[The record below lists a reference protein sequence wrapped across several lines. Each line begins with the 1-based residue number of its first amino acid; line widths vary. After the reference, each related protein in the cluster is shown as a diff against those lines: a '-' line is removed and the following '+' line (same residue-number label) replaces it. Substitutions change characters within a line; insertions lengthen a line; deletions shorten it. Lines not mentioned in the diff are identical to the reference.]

1 MRFSKLS
8 LAIATTLVTA
18 NVLAQSTELDSINVI
33 ATRDPSR
40 FAYTPEKQSKDSLLS
55 KQATSVAAALEDIPN
70 VDVRG
75 GSRSIAQKPN
85 IRGLSDN
92 RVVQV
97 IDGVRQ
103 NFDLAHRGSY
113 FLPMSLIQ
121 EIEVIKGPSSSLWGS
136 GALGG
141 VVAMRTPNA
150 LDLLKNNDKFGVK
163 IRQGYQT
170 ANNLSERDVSVFSAN
185 DKFDVLISGFYNNAD
200 NLRTGKGNKLNNT
213 AYKQFG
219 GLAKFG
225 WQINDANRVEL
236 SHRETRFKQTAP
248 SNNEVENE
256 LTNEQITDQIN
267 KFHRPN
273 NAFPR
278 PKAKSPSEISEFYSG
293 VKTRL
298 GSVSYLSDQQIPD
311 QSTVFNYYLTPDN
324 PYLNT
329 HIALYNN
336 KTIEKEQRKVSGVK
350 DQTKLTTRGI
360 NLRNSSELSHI
371 SFVYG
376 VDYMRDK
383 IRTERGTNSSDAQF
397 RADPYNANSNTTG
410 VYLIAHI
417 PLFGEKLLVSPSVR
431 YDHYDTSSKTVKYKD
446 NHLSPATKLTWIVT
460 NWLDF
465 TAKYNEAFRA
475 PSMQERFVSGA
486 HFGADIA
493 GLKQVNRFVAN
504 PNLRPET
511 AKNKEITANLHFD
524 SLFKQ
529 GDKFK
534 IEATYFRNDVKD
546 FINLKIFN
554 DAKTNTNANASAS
567 AGAGAG
573 ANPNGALLPTKSQYQ
588 NITNARLSGIELQA
602 QYQTERLTLFTNYG
616 STKGKDKDSGEALSN
631 IAANKIGVGVNY
643 ALVKDKF
650 TVGATVTHYA
660 AQRRV
665 PKDHGVTYPSYIL
678 TDLRATYAPLK
689 GEWKNLRLDF
699 ALENLFDRKYQPA
712 FSLME
717 GTGRNA
723 KISAV
728 YSF

>member
-1 MRFSKLS
+1 M
-8 LAIATTLVTA
+8 TA
-18 NVLAQSTELDSINVI
+18 NALAQSVELDSINVI

-55 KQATSVAAALEDIPN
+55 KQATSVADALEDIPN

-150 LDLLKNNDKFGVK
+150 LDLLRNNDKFGVK

-170 ANNLSERDVSVFSAN
+170 ANNLSERDVSVFAAN

-256 LTNEQITDQIN
+256 LTNEKIIDQI
-267 KFHRPN
+267 KEFHGSNRG
-273 NAFPR
+273 FP
-278 PKAKSPSEISEFYSG
+278 PKPQPSESETSKFYSG
-293 VKTRL
+293 VKTRF
-298 GSVSYLSDQQIPD
+298 GSVSYLTDQQIPD

-383 IRTERGTNSSDAQF
+383 IRTERGTNNNDAKF
-397 RADPYNANSNTTG
+397 RAEPYNANSNTTG

-417 PLFGEKLLVSPSVR
+417 PLFREKLLLSPSVR

-475 PSMQERFVSGA
+475 PSMQERFASGA
-486 HFGADIA
+486 HFGADIL
-493 GLKQVNRFVAN
+493 GSDRINRFVAN

-554 DAKTNTNANASAS
+554 DANTNKNANASA
-567 AGAGAG
+567 G
-573 ANPNGALLPTKSQYQ
+573 ANGAFLPTKSQYQ

-631 IAANKIGVGVNY
+631 IAASKIGVGVNY

>member
-8 LAIATTLVTA
+8 LAITTTLVTA
-18 NVLAQSTELDSINVI
+18 NALAQSVELDSINVI

-70 VDVRG
+70 VDIRG

-200 NLRTGKGNKLNNT
+200 NLRTGRGNKLNNT

-256 LTNEQITDQIN
+256 LTNEQITDQIRE
-267 KFHRPN
+267 FHGPS
-273 NAFPR
+273 FPR
-278 PKAKSPSEISEFYSG
+278 ITRTDSETSAFYSK
-293 VKTRL
+293 VKTRF

-383 IRTERGTNSSDAQF
+383 ISTERGTNSSDAQF
-397 RADPYNANSNTTG
+397 RAEPYNANSNTTG

-417 PLFGEKLLVSPSVR
+417 PLFGEKLLLSPSVR

-446 NHLSPATKLTWIVT
+446 KHLSPATKLTWKVT

-465 TAKYNEAFRA
+465 SAKYNEAFRA
-475 PSMQERFVSGA
+475 PSMQERFVSGS
-486 HFGADIA
+486 HFGANILGKDEI
-493 GLKQVNRFVAN
+493 NRFVAN

-546 FINLKIFN
+546 LINLKIFN
-554 DAKTNTNANASAS
+554 NPNAPNA
-567 AGAGAG
+567 
-573 ANPNGALLPTKSQYQ
+573 NGALLPTNSQYQ
-588 NITNARLSGIELQA
+588 NIANARLSGIELQA

-616 STKGKDKDSGEALSN
+616 STKGRDKDSGEALSN
-631 IAANKIGVGVNY
+631 IAASKIGVGADY

-660 AQRRV
+660 AQHRV
-665 PKDHGVTYPSYIL
+665 PKDHAVTYPSYIL

>member
-8 LAIATTLVTA
+8 LAITTTLVTA
-18 NVLAQSTELDSINVI
+18 NALAQSVELDSINVI

-55 KQATSVAAALEDIPN
+55 KQATSVADALEDIPN
-70 VDVRG
+70 VDIRG

-170 ANNLSERDVSVFSAN
+170 ANNLSERDVSIFAAN
-185 DKFDVLISGFYNNAD
+185 DKFDVLLSGFYNNAD

-248 SNNEVENE
+248 GNNEVENE
-256 LTNEQITDQIN
+256 LTNEKIIDQIN
-267 KFHRPN
+267 EFHRSN
-273 NAFPR
+273 NGSS
-278 PKAKSPSEISEFYSG
+278 PKKPSTKEFYSG
-293 VKTRL
+293 VKTRF

-311 QSTVFNYYLTPDN
+311 QSMVFNYYLTPDN

-329 HIALYNN
+329 HIVLYNN

-383 IRTERGTNSSDAQF
+383 ISTERGTNDKDAKF
-397 RADPYNANSNTTG
+397 RAEPYNANSNTTG

-417 PLFGEKLLVSPSVR
+417 PLFGEKLLLSPSVR

-486 HFGADIA
+486 HFGADII
-493 GLKQVNRFVAN
+493 GRHEINKFVAN

-554 DAKTNTNANASAS
+554 DANTNTNTNTNASAS
-567 AGAGAG
+567 KN
-573 ANPNGALLPTKSQYQ
+573 ANTSRALLPTKSQYQ

-616 STKGKDKDSGEALSN
+616 STKGRDKDSGEALSN
-631 IAANKIGVGVNY
+631 IAASKIGVGADY

-650 TVGATVTHYA
+650 TVGATITHYA

-712 FSLME
+712 FSLIE

>member
-8 LAIATTLVTA
+8 LAITTTLVTA
-18 NVLAQSTELDSINVI
+18 NALAQSVELDSINVI

-70 VDVRG
+70 VDIRG

-170 ANNLSERDVSVFSAN
+170 ANNLSERDASVFAAN
-185 DKFDVLISGFYNNAD
+185 DKFDVLISAFYNNAD
-200 NLRTGKGNKLNNT
+200 NLRTGRGNKLNNT

-248 SNNEVENE
+248 GNNEAKNE
-256 LTNEQITDQIN
+256 LTNEQLTKQIEE
-267 KFHRPN
+267 FHGSN
-273 NAFPR
+273 NSFPPR
-278 PKAKSPSEISEFYSG
+278 KKPSTSETLKFYSG
-293 VKTRL
+293 VKTRF

-383 IRTERGTNSSDAQF
+383 ISTERGTNSSDAKF
-397 RADPYNANSNTTG
+397 RAEPYNANSNTTG
-410 VYLIAHI
+410 VYLIAHM

-446 NHLSPATKLTWIVT
+446 KHLSPATKLTWKVT

-465 TAKYNEAFRA
+465 SAKYNEAFRA

-486 HFGADIA
+486 HFGGSIR
-493 GLKQVNRFVAN
+493 GLDMIDKFVAN

-546 FINLKIFN
+546 LINLKRFN
-554 DAKTNTNANASAS
+554 
-567 AGAGAG
+567 
-573 ANPNGALLPTKSQYQ
+573 NPNGNRMSQSLPTNSLNQNITYSQYQ
-588 NITNARLSGIELQA
+588 NIANARLSGIELQA

-616 STKGKDKDSGEALSN
+616 STKGRDKDSGKALSN
-631 IAANKIGVGVNY
+631 IAASKIGVGADY

-650 TVGATVTHYA
+650 TVGATITHYA
-660 AQRRV
+660 AQHRV
-665 PKDHGVTYPSYIL
+665 PKDHDVTYPSYIL

>member
-8 LAIATTLVTA
+8 LAITTTLVTA
-18 NVLAQSTELDSINVI
+18 NALAQSVELDSINVI

-70 VDVRG
+70 VDIRG

-170 ANNLSERDVSVFSAN
+170 ANNLSERDASVFAAN
-185 DKFDVLISGFYNNAD
+185 DKFDVLISAFYNNAD
-200 NLRTGKGNKLNNT
+200 NLRIGKGNKLNNT

-248 SNNEVENE
+248 GNNEAKNE
-256 LTNEQITDQIN
+256 FTNEQIIGEI
-267 KFHRPN
+267 KEFHRKN
-273 NAFPR
+273 PR
-278 PKAKSPSEISEFYSG
+278 ATPQQRKAFYSG
-293 VKTRL
+293 VKTRF

-311 QSTVFNYYLTPDN
+311 QSTVFNYYFTPDN

-383 IRTERGTNSSDAQF
+383 ISTERGTNNSDAKF
-397 RADPYNANSNTTG
+397 RAEPYNANSNTTG

-417 PLFGEKLLVSPSVR
+417 PLFREKLLLSPSVR

-446 NHLSPATKLTWIVT
+446 KHLSPATKLTWKVT

-465 TAKYNEAFRA
+465 SAKYNEAFRA
-475 PSMQERFVSGA
+475 PSMQERFVSGF
-486 HFGADIA
+486 HFGADLIDNKS
-493 GLKQVNRFVAN
+493 LVDRFVAN

-511 AKNKEITANLHFD
+511 AKNKEITANLH
-524 SLFKQ
+524 LIAYLNK
-529 GDKFK
+529 
-534 IEATYFRNDVKD
+534 A
-546 FINLKIFN
+546 INSKLK
-554 DAKTNTNANASAS
+554 
-567 AGAGAG
+567 
-573 ANPNGALLPTKSQYQ
+573 
-588 NITNARLSGIELQA
+588 RL
-602 QYQTERLTLFTNYG
+602 
-616 STKGKDKDSGEALSN
+616 
-631 IAANKIGVGVNY
+631 
-643 ALVKDKF
+643 
-650 TVGATVTHYA
+650 
-660 AQRRV
+660 
-665 PKDHGVTYPSYIL
+665 
-678 TDLRATYAPLK
+678 
-689 GEWKNLRLDF
+689 
-699 ALENLFDRKYQPA
+699 
-712 FSLME
+712 
-717 GTGRNA
+717 
-723 KISAV
+723 ISAMM
-728 YSF
+728 

>member
-8 LAIATTLVTA
+8 LAITTTLVTA
-18 NVLAQSTELDSINVI
+18 NALAQSVELDSINVI

-70 VDVRG
+70 VDIRG

-170 ANNLSERDVSVFSAN
+170 ANNLSERDASVFAAN
-185 DKFDVLISGFYNNAD
+185 DKFDVLLSGFYNNAD
-200 NLRTGKGNKLNNT
+200 NLRTGRGNKLNNT

-248 SNNEVENE
+248 GNNEAKNE
-256 LTNEQITDQIN
+256 LTNEQLTKQIEE
-267 KFHRPN
+267 FHGSN
-273 NAFPR
+273 NSFPPR
-278 PKAKSPSEISEFYSG
+278 KKPSTSETLKFYSG
-293 VKTRL
+293 VKTRF

-383 IRTERGTNSSDAQF
+383 ISTERGTNSSDAKF
-397 RADPYNANSNTTG
+397 RAEPYNANSNTTG
-410 VYLIAHI
+410 VYLIAHM
-417 PLFGEKLLVSPSVR
+417 PLFGEKLLLSPSVR

-446 NHLSPATKLTWIVT
+446 KHLSPATKLTWKVT

-465 TAKYNEAFRA
+465 SAKYNEAFRA

-486 HFGADIA
+486 HFGGSIR
-493 GLKQVNRFVAN
+493 GLDTIDRFVAN

-534 IEATYFRNDVKD
+534 VEATYFRNDVKD
-546 FINLKIFN
+546 LINLKEFN
-554 DAKTNTNANASAS
+554 
-567 AGAGAG
+567 
-573 ANPNGALLPTKSQYQ
+573 NPNGNRMSQSLPTNSQYKNITYSQYQ
-588 NITNARLSGIELQA
+588 NIANARLSGIELQA

-616 STKGKDKDSGEALSN
+616 STKGRDKDSGEALSN
-631 IAANKIGVGVNY
+631 IAASKIGVGADY

-650 TVGATVTHYA
+650 TVGATITHYA
-660 AQRRV
+660 AQHRV
-665 PKDHGVTYPSYIL
+665 PKDHAVTYPSYIL

>member
-8 LAIATTLVTA
+8 LAVATTLVTA

-33 ATRDPSR
+33 ATRDPSK

-70 VDVRG
+70 VDIRG

-170 ANNLSERDVSVFSAN
+170 ANNLSERDASVFAAN
-185 DKFDVLISGFYNNAD
+185 DKFDVLISAFYNNAD

-248 SNNEVENE
+248 GNNEVENE
-256 LTNEQITDQIN
+256 LTNEQIKKQIEE
-267 KFHRPN
+267 FHNPLN
-273 NAFPR
+273 NFP
-278 PKAKSPSEISEFYSG
+278 PKAKPSTEEFYSG
-293 VKTRL
+293 VKTRF

-383 IRTERGTNSSDAQF
+383 IRTERGTNDKDAKF
-397 RADPYNANSNTTG
+397 RAEPYNANSNTTG

-446 NHLSPATKLTWIVT
+446 NHLSPATKLTWKVT

-465 TAKYNEAFRA
+465 SAKYNEAFRA
-475 PSMQERFVSGA
+475 PSMQERFVSGT
-486 HFGADIA
+486 HFGTDV
-493 GLKQVNRFVAN
+493 GLHLVNKFVAN

-529 GDKFK
+529 DDKFK

-554 DAKTNTNANASAS
+554 DANANANANPNAKTNT
-567 AGAGAG
+567 
-573 ANPNGALLPTKSQYQ
+573 NGALLPTKSQYQ

-631 IAANKIGVGVNY
+631 IAASKIGVGADY

-650 TVGATVTHYA
+650 TVGATITHYA
-660 AQRRV
+660 AQHRV
-665 PKDHGVTYPSYIL
+665 PKDHAVTYPSYIL

-712 FSLME
+712 FSLIE

>member
-8 LAIATTLVTA
+8 LAITTTLVTA
-18 NVLAQSTELDSINVI
+18 NALAQSVELDSINVI

-70 VDVRG
+70 VDIRG

-170 ANNLSERDVSVFSAN
+170 ANNLSEKDVSVFAAN

-200 NLRTGKGNKLNNT
+200 NLRTGRGNKLNNT

-248 SNNEVENE
+248 GNNEVENE
-256 LTNEQITDQIN
+256 LTNEQIKDQIN
-267 KFHRPN
+267 EFHGPSN
-273 NAFPR
+273 SFPPINR
-278 PKAKSPSEISEFYSG
+278 KPSEISEFYSK
-293 VKTRL
+293 VKTRF

-383 IRTERGTNSSDAQF
+383 IRTERGTNNKDAQF

-417 PLFGEKLLVSPSVR
+417 PLFGEKLLLSPSVR

-446 NHLSPATKLTWIVT
+446 KHLSPATKLTWKVT

-465 TAKYNEAFRA
+465 SAKYNEAFRA

-486 HFGADIA
+486 HFGANTL
-493 GLKQVNRFVAN
+493 GLDQVNRFVAN

-529 GDKFK
+529 DDKFK

-554 DAKTNTNANASAS
+554 DAKTNASAN
-567 AGAGAG
+567 AGAGASTNR
-573 ANPNGALLPTKSQYQ
+573 AFLPTNSQYQ

-631 IAANKIGVGVNY
+631 IAASKIGVGVNY

>member
-8 LAIATTLVTA
+8 LAITTTLVTA
-18 NVLAQSTELDSINVI
+18 NALAQSVELDSINVI

-70 VDVRG
+70 VDIRG

-170 ANNLSERDVSVFSAN
+170 ANNLSETDASVFAAN

-200 NLRTGKGNKLNNT
+200 NLRIGKGNKLNNT

-248 SNNEVENE
+248 GNNEAKNE
-256 LTNEQITDQIN
+256 LTNEQLKKQIEEFHN
-267 KFHRPN
+267 KNPGASQEQR
-273 NAFPR
+273 
-278 PKAKSPSEISEFYSG
+278 KDFYS
-293 VKTRL
+293 KNKARF

-383 IRTERGTNSSDAQF
+383 ISTERGTNSSDARF
-397 RADPYNANSNTTG
+397 RAEPYNANSNTTG
-410 VYLIAHI
+410 VYLIAHM
-417 PLFGEKLLVSPSVR
+417 PLFGEKLLLSPSVR

-446 NHLSPATKLTWIVT
+446 KHLSPATKLTWKVT

-465 TAKYNEAFRA
+465 SAKYNEAFRA

-486 HFGADIA
+486 HFGDNLA
-493 GLKQVNRFVAN
+493 GRYFVDRFVAN

-534 IEATYFRNDVKD
+534 VEATYFRNDVKD
-546 FINLKIFN
+546 LINLKEFN
-554 DAKTNTNANASAS
+554 
-567 AGAGAG
+567 
-573 ANPNGALLPTKSQYQ
+573 NPNGNRMSQSLSTNSQDQNITYSQYQ
-588 NITNARLSGIELQA
+588 NIANARLSGIELQA

-631 IAANKIGVGVNY
+631 IAASKIGVGVNY

-665 PKDHGVTYPSYIL
+665 PKDHSVTYPSYIL

>member
-18 NVLAQSTELDSINVI
+18 NALAQSVELDSINVI

-70 VDVRG
+70 VDIRG

-170 ANNLSERDVSVFSAN
+170 ANNLSERDVSVFAAN

-256 LTNEQITDQIN
+256 LTNEQITDQIRE
-267 KFHRPN
+267 FHKPN
-273 NAFPR
+273 NGSP
-278 PKAKSPSEISEFYSG
+278 PKAKPSQEEFYSG
-293 VKTRL
+293 VKTRF
-298 GSVSYLSDQQIPD
+298 GSVSYLTDQQIPD

-383 IRTERGTNSSDAQF
+383 IRTERGTNNTDAKF
-397 RADPYNANSNTTG
+397 RAEPYNANSNTTG

-417 PLFGEKLLVSPSVR
+417 PLFGEKLLISPSVR

-486 HFGADIA
+486 HFGANLIG
-493 GLKQVNRFVAN
+493 GLDTINRFVAN

-554 DAKTNTNANASAS
+554 DANTNKNASAS
-567 AGAGAG
+567 A
-573 ANPNGALLPTKSQYQ
+573 NGALLPLPTKSQYQ

-631 IAANKIGVGVNY
+631 IAASKIGVGVNY

>member
-18 NVLAQSTELDSINVI
+18 NALAQSVELDSINVI

-70 VDVRG
+70 VDIRG

-170 ANNLSERDVSVFSAN
+170 ANNLSETDASVFAAN

-200 NLRTGKGNKLNNT
+200 NLRIGKGNKLNNT
-213 AYKQFG
+213 AYKQLG

-248 SNNEVENE
+248 GNNEAKNE
-256 LTNEQITDQIN
+256 LTNEQLKKQIEEFHN
-267 KFHRPN
+267 KN
-273 NAFPR
+273 PR
-278 PKAKSPSEISEFYSG
+278 ASQEQRKDFYS
-293 VKTRL
+293 KNKARF

-383 IRTERGTNSSDAQF
+383 ISTERGTNSSDARF
-397 RADPYNANSNTTG
+397 RAEPYNANSNTTG

-417 PLFGEKLLVSPSVR
+417 PLFGEKLLLSPSVR

-446 NHLSPATKLTWIVT
+446 KHLSPATKLTWKVT

-465 TAKYNEAFRA
+465 SAKYNEAFRA

-486 HFGADIA
+486 HFGDNLA
-493 GLKQVNRFVAN
+493 GRYFVDRFVAN

-534 IEATYFRNDVKD
+534 VEATYFRNDVKD
-546 FINLKIFN
+546 LINLKEFN
-554 DAKTNTNANASAS
+554 
-567 AGAGAG
+567 
-573 ANPNGALLPTKSQYQ
+573 NPNGNRMSQSLSTNSQDQNITYSQYQ
-588 NITNARLSGIELQA
+588 NIANARLSGIELQA

-616 STKGKDKDSGEALSN
+616 STKGRDKDSGEALSN
-631 IAANKIGVGVNY
+631 IAASKIGVGVNY

-665 PKDHGVTYPSYIL
+665 PKDHSVTYPSYLL

>member
-8 LAIATTLVTA
+8 LAITTTLVTA
-18 NVLAQSTELDSINVI
+18 NALAQSVELDSINVI

-55 KQATSVAAALEDIPN
+55 KQATSVADALEDIPN

-170 ANNLSERDVSVFSAN
+170 ANNLSERDASVFAAN
-185 DKFDVLISGFYNNAD
+185 DKFDVLISAFYNNAD

-256 LTNEQITDQIN
+256 LTNEKITEQIGE
-267 KFHRPN
+267 FHRKN
-273 NAFPR
+273 RTATQQQT
-278 PKAKSPSEISEFYSG
+278 KDFYAGLSS
-293 VKTRL
+293 RF

-383 IRTERGTNSSDAQF
+383 ISTERGTNSSDAKF
-397 RADPYNANSNTTG
+397 RAEPYNANSNTTG

-417 PLFGEKLLVSPSVR
+417 PLFGEKLLLSPSVR

-446 NHLSPATKLTWIVT
+446 NHLSPATKLTWKVT

-465 TAKYNEAFRA
+465 SAKYNEAFRA
-475 PSMQERFVSGA
+475 PSMQERFVSGS
-486 HFGADIA
+486 HFGADVVGRSLA
-493 GLKQVNRFVAN
+493 NRFVAN

-546 FINLKIFN
+546 LINLKIFN
-554 DAKTNTNANASAS
+554 DPNVPNAPNANGAS
-567 AGAGAG
+567 
-573 ANPNGALLPTKSQYQ
+573 LPTNSQYQ
-588 NITNARLSGIELQA
+588 NIANARLSGIELQA

-616 STKGKDKDSGEALSN
+616 STKGRDKDSGKALSN
-631 IAANKIGVGVNY
+631 IAASKIGVGADY

-650 TVGATVTHYA
+650 TVGATITHYA
-660 AQRRV
+660 AQHRV
-665 PKDHGVTYPSYIL
+665 PKDHAVTYPSYIL

>member
-8 LAIATTLVTA
+8 LAITTTLVTA
-18 NVLAQSTELDSINVI
+18 NALAQSVELDSINVI

-70 VDVRG
+70 VDIRG

-170 ANNLSERDVSVFSAN
+170 ANNLSERDVSVFAAN
-185 DKFDVLISGFYNNAD
+185 DKFDVLISGFYNSAD
-200 NLRTGKGNKLNNT
+200 NLRTGRGNKLNNT

-256 LTNEQITDQIN
+256 LTNEQIKDQIN
-267 KFHRPN
+267 EFHGSSNSFPPKRPS
-273 NAFPR
+273 AP
-278 PKAKSPSEISEFYSG
+278 EISKFYSG

-383 IRTERGTNSSDAQF
+383 ISTERGTNSSDAQF

-486 HFGADIA
+486 HFGADLA
-493 GLKQVNRFVAN
+493 GRIETNRFVAN

-554 DAKTNTNANASAS
+554 DANTNASAS
-567 AGAGAG
+567 ASASKN
-573 ANPNGALLPTKSQYQ
+573 ANTSRALLPTKSQYQ

-616 STKGKDKDSGEALSN
+616 STKGRDKDSGEALSN
-631 IAANKIGVGVNY
+631 IAASKIGVGADY

-650 TVGATVTHYA
+650 TVGATITHYA
-660 AQRRV
+660 AQHRV
-665 PKDHGVTYPSYIL
+665 PKDHAVTYPSYIL

-712 FSLME
+712 FSLIE

>member
-8 LAIATTLVTA
+8 LAITTTLVTA
-18 NVLAQSTELDSINVI
+18 NALAQSVELDSINVI

-55 KQATSVAAALEDIPN
+55 KQATSVADALEDIPN
-70 VDVRG
+70 VDIRG

-170 ANNLSERDVSVFSAN
+170 ANNLSERDVSVFAAN

-200 NLRTGKGNKLNNT
+200 NLRIGKGNKLNNT

-256 LTNEQITDQIN
+256 LTNEQITDQIK
-267 KFHRPN
+267 KFHGSSKD
-273 NAFPR
+273 FP
-278 PKAKSPSEISEFYSG
+278 PKAPPSESETSKFYSG
-293 VKTRL
+293 VKTRF
-298 GSVSYLSDQQIPD
+298 GSVSYLTDQQIPD

-383 IRTERGTNSSDAQF
+383 ISTERGTNNSDAQF
-397 RADPYNANSNTTG
+397 RAEPYNANSNTTG

-417 PLFGEKLLVSPSVR
+417 PLFGEKLLLSPSVR

-446 NHLSPATKLTWIVT
+446 NHLSPATKLTWKVT

-465 TAKYNEAFRA
+465 SAKYNEAFRA
-475 PSMQERFVSGA
+475 PSMQERFVSGS
-486 HFGADIA
+486 HFGANVA
-493 GLKQVNRFVAN
+493 NRYLVNKFVAN

-554 DAKTNTNANASAS
+554 DANAKT
-567 AGAGAG
+567 
-573 ANPNGALLPTKSQYQ
+573 NGALLPTKSQYQ

-631 IAANKIGVGVNY
+631 IAASKIGVGVNY

-650 TVGATVTHYA
+650 TVGATITHYA
-660 AQRRV
+660 AQHRV
-665 PKDHGVTYPSYIL
+665 PKDHAVTYPSYIL

>member
-8 LAIATTLVTA
+8 LAITTTLVTA
-18 NVLAQSTELDSINVI
+18 NALAQSVELDSINVI

-70 VDVRG
+70 VDIRG

-170 ANNLSERDVSVFSAN
+170 ANNLSERDVSVFAAN

-200 NLRTGKGNKLNNT
+200 NLRIGKGNKLNNT
-213 AYKQFG
+213 AYKQLG

-248 SNNEVENE
+248 GNNEAKNE
-256 LTNEQITDQIN
+256 LTNEQITEQIGE
-267 KFHRPN
+267 FHRKN
-273 NAFPR
+273 GGATEQQI
-278 PKAKSPSEISEFYSG
+278 KDFYA
-293 VKTRL
+293 
-298 GSVSYLSDQQIPD
+298 GSSSRFGSASYLSDQQIPD

-371 SFVYG
+371 SFIYG

-383 IRTERGTNSSDAQF
+383 ISTERGTNNKDAKF
-397 RADPYNANSNTTG
+397 RAEPYNANSNTTG

-446 NHLSPATKLTWIVT
+446 KHLSPATKLTWKVT

-465 TAKYNEAFRA
+465 SAKYNEAFRA
-475 PSMQERFVSGA
+475 PSMQERFVSGF
-486 HFGADIA
+486 HFGADI
-493 GLKQVNRFVAN
+493 GRHIVDKFVAN

-534 IEATYFRNDVKD
+534 VEATYFRNDVKD
-546 FINLKIFN
+546 LINLKMFN
-554 DAKTNTNANASAS
+554 DPNANGASLRT
-567 AGAGAG
+567 
-573 ANPNGALLPTKSQYQ
+573 NSQYQ
-588 NITNARLSGIELQA
+588 NIANARLSGIELQA

-631 IAANKIGVGVNY
+631 IAASKIGVGVNY

-650 TVGATVTHYA
+650 TVGATITHYA
-660 AQRRV
+660 AQHRV
-665 PKDHGVTYPSYIL
+665 PKDHAVTYPSYIL

>member
-8 LAIATTLVTA
+8 LAITTTLVTA
-18 NVLAQSTELDSINVI
+18 NALAQSVELDSINVI

-70 VDVRG
+70 VDIRG

-170 ANNLSERDVSVFSAN
+170 ANNLSERDVSVFAAN
-185 DKFDVLISGFYNNAD
+185 DKFDVLLSGFYNNAD
-200 NLRTGKGNKLNNT
+200 NLRTGRGNKLNNT

-248 SNNEVENE
+248 GNNEVENE
-256 LTNEQITDQIN
+256 LTNEKIIDQIN
-267 KFHRPN
+267 EFHKSN
-273 NAFPR
+273 NSSP
-278 PKAKSPSEISEFYSG
+278 PKAKPSEEEFYSG
-293 VKTRL
+293 VKTRF

-383 IRTERGTNSSDAQF
+383 IRTERGTNNTDAKF
-397 RADPYNANSNTTG
+397 RAEPYNANSNTTG

-486 HFGADIA
+486 HFGANTL
-493 GLKQVNRFVAN
+493 GLDQVNRFVAN

-554 DAKTNTNANASAS
+554 NPNPNPNPNPNTN
-567 AGAGAG
+567 
-573 ANPNGALLPTKSQYQ
+573 PNTNRAFLPTKSQYQ

-616 STKGKDKDSGEALSN
+616 STKGRDKDSGEALSN
-631 IAANKIGVGVNY
+631 IAASKIGVGADY

-650 TVGATVTHYA
+650 TVGATITHYA
-660 AQRRV
+660 AQHRV
-665 PKDHGVTYPSYIL
+665 PKDHAVTYPSYIL

>member
-8 LAIATTLVTA
+8 LAITTTLVTA
-18 NVLAQSTELDSINVI
+18 NALAQSVELDSINVI

-55 KQATSVAAALEDIPN
+55 KQATSVADALEDIPN

-170 ANNLSERDVSVFSAN
+170 ANNLSERDVSVFAAN
-185 DKFDVLISGFYNNAD
+185 DKFDVLISAFYNNAD

-213 AYKQFG
+213 AYKQLG

-248 SNNEVENE
+248 GNNEVENE
-256 LTNEQITDQIN
+256 LTNEQIKKQIEE
-267 KFHRPN
+267 FHNPLN
-273 NAFPR
+273 NFP
-278 PKAKSPSEISEFYSG
+278 PKAKPSTEEFYSG
-293 VKTRL
+293 VKTRF

-383 IRTERGTNSSDAQF
+383 ISTERGTNSSDAKF

-410 VYLIAHI
+410 VYLISHI
-417 PLFGEKLLVSPSVR
+417 PLFGEKVLLSPSVR

-446 NHLSPATKLTWIVT
+446 NHLSPATKLTWKVT

-465 TAKYNEAFRA
+465 SAKYNEAFRA
-475 PSMQERFVSGA
+475 PSMQERFVSGT
-486 HFGADIA
+486 HFGTDV
-493 GLKQVNRFVAN
+493 GLHLVNKFVAN

-546 FINLKIFN
+546 LINLKIFN
-554 DAKTNTNANASAS
+554 DPNVPNAPNANGAS
-567 AGAGAG
+567 
-573 ANPNGALLPTKSQYQ
+573 LPTNSQYQ
-588 NITNARLSGIELQA
+588 NIANARLSGIELQA

-631 IAANKIGVGVNY
+631 IAASKIGVGVNY

-665 PKDHGVTYPSYIL
+665 PKDHSVTYPSYIL

>member
-8 LAIATTLVTA
+8 LAITTTLVTA
-18 NVLAQSTELDSINVI
+18 NALAQSVELDSINVI

-55 KQATSVAAALEDIPN
+55 KQATSVADALEDIPN

-170 ANNLSERDVSVFSAN
+170 ANNLSERDVSVFAAN

-256 LTNEQITDQIN
+256 LTNEQITDQIKEYHN
-267 KFHRPN
+267 PSN
-273 NAFPR
+273 SSP
-278 PKAKSPSEISEFYSG
+278 PKTKPSTSLEEFYSG

-298 GSVSYLSDQQIPD
+298 GSVSYLTDQQIPD

-336 KTIEKEQRKVSGVK
+336 KTIEKEQRKVSDVK

-383 IRTERGTNSSDAQF
+383 IRTERGTNSNDAKF
-397 RADPYNANSNTTG
+397 RAEPYNANSNTTG

-417 PLFGEKLLVSPSVR
+417 PLFG
-431 YDHYDTSSKTVKYKD
+431 
-446 NHLSPATKLTWIVT
+446 
-460 NWLDF
+460 
-465 TAKYNEAFRA
+465 
-475 PSMQERFVSGA
+475 
-486 HFGADIA
+486 
-493 GLKQVNRFVAN
+493 
-504 PNLRPET
+504 
-511 AKNKEITANLHFD
+511 KNC
-524 SLFKQ
+524 
-529 GDKFK
+529 
-534 IEATYFRNDVKD
+534 
-546 FINLKIFN
+546 
-554 DAKTNTNANASAS
+554 
-567 AGAGAG
+567 
-573 ANPNGALLPTKSQYQ
+573 
-588 NITNARLSGIELQA
+588 
-602 QYQTERLTLFTNYG
+602 
-616 STKGKDKDSGEALSN
+616 
-631 IAANKIGVGVNY
+631 
-643 ALVKDKF
+643 
-650 TVGATVTHYA
+650 
-660 AQRRV
+660 
-665 PKDHGVTYPSYIL
+665 
-678 TDLRATYAPLK
+678 
-689 GEWKNLRLDF
+689 
-699 ALENLFDRKYQPA
+699 
-712 FSLME
+712 
-717 GTGRNA
+717 
-723 KISAV
+723 
-728 YSF
+728 

>member
-8 LAIATTLVTA
+8 LAITTTLVTA
-18 NVLAQSTELDSINVI
+18 NALAQSVELDSINVI

-70 VDVRG
+70 VDIRG

-170 ANNLSERDVSVFSAN
+170 ANNLSERDASVFAAN
-185 DKFDVLISGFYNNAD
+185 DKFDVLISAFYNNAD
-200 NLRTGKGNKLNNT
+200 NLRIGKGNKLNNT
-213 AYKQFG
+213 AYKQLG

-248 SNNEVENE
+248 GNNEAKNE
-256 LTNEQITDQIN
+256 LTNEQLKKQI
-267 KFHRPN
+267 KEFHSKNPG
-273 NAFPR
+273 ASQEQI
-278 PKAKSPSEISEFYSG
+278 KDFYS
-293 VKTRL
+293 KNKARF

-383 IRTERGTNSSDAQF
+383 ISTERGTNSSDARF
-397 RADPYNANSNTTG
+397 RAEPYNANSNTTG

-417 PLFGEKLLVSPSVR
+417 PLFGEKLLLSPSVR

-446 NHLSPATKLTWIVT
+446 KHLSPATKLTWKVT

-465 TAKYNEAFRA
+465 SAKYNEAFRA
-475 PSMQERFVSGA
+475 PSMQERFASGY
-486 HFGADIA
+486 HFGVDVGRHIVD
-493 GLKQVNRFVAN
+493 KFVAN

-534 IEATYFRNDVKD
+534 VEATYFRNDVKD
-546 FINLKIFN
+546 LINLKMFN
-554 DAKTNTNANASAS
+554 DPNVQGASSPTN
-567 AGAGAG
+567 
-573 ANPNGALLPTKSQYQ
+573 SQYQ
-588 NITNARLSGIELQA
+588 NIANARLSGIELQA

-616 STKGKDKDSGEALSN
+616 STKGRDKDSGEALSN
-631 IAANKIGVGVNY
+631 IAASKIGVGADY

-660 AQRRV
+660 AQHRV
-665 PKDHGVTYPSYIL
+665 PKDHAVTYPSYIL

>member
-18 NVLAQSTELDSINVI
+18 NALAQSVELDSINVI

-55 KQATSVAAALEDIPN
+55 KQATSVADALEDIPN

-150 LDLLKNNDKFGVK
+150 LDLLRNNDKFGVK

-170 ANNLSERDVSVFSAN
+170 ANNLSERDVSVFAAN

-256 LTNEQITDQIN
+256 LTNEKIIDQI
-267 KFHRPN
+267 KEFHGSNRG
-273 NAFPR
+273 FP
-278 PKAKSPSEISEFYSG
+278 PKPQPSESETSKFYSG
-293 VKTRL
+293 VKTRF
-298 GSVSYLSDQQIPD
+298 GSVSYLTDQQIPD

-383 IRTERGTNSSDAQF
+383 IRTERGTNNNDAKF
-397 RADPYNANSNTTG
+397 RAEPYNANSNTTG

-417 PLFGEKLLVSPSVR
+417 PLFREKLLLSPSVR

-475 PSMQERFVSGA
+475 PSMQERFASGA
-486 HFGADIA
+486 HFGADIL
-493 GLKQVNRFVAN
+493 GSDRINRFVAN

-554 DAKTNTNANASAS
+554 DANTNKNAN
-567 AGAGAG
+567 AGAG
-573 ANPNGALLPTKSQYQ
+573 ANGAFLPTKSQYQ

-631 IAANKIGVGVNY
+631 IAASKIGVGVNY

>member
-8 LAIATTLVTA
+8 LAVATTLVTA
-18 NVLAQSTELDSINVI
+18 NALAQSTELDPINVI

-70 VDVRG
+70 VDIRG

-170 ANNLSERDVSVFSAN
+170 ANNLSERDVSVFAAN
-185 DKFDVLISGFYNNAD
+185 DKFDVLLSGFYNNAD
-200 NLRTGKGNKLNNT
+200 NLRIGKGNKLNNT

-248 SNNEVENE
+248 SDNEVENE
-256 LTNEQITDQIN
+256 LTNEQIIKQIEE
-267 KFHRPN
+267 FHRGSN
-273 NAFPR
+273 GFPPPR
-278 PKAKSPSEISEFYSG
+278 HNPQVISEFYSK
-293 VKTRL
+293 VKTRF

-383 IRTERGTNSSDAQF
+383 ISTERGTNDSDAKF
-397 RADPYNANSNTTG
+397 RAEPYNANSNTTG
-410 VYLIAHI
+410 VYLISHI
-417 PLFGEKLLVSPSVR
+417 PLFGEKLLLSPSVR

-446 NHLSPATKLTWIVT
+446 KHLSPATKLTWKVT

-465 TAKYNEAFRA
+465 SAKYNEAFRA
-475 PSMQERFVSGA
+475 PSMQERFVSGS
-486 HFGADIA
+486 HFGATVIG
-493 GLKQVNRFVAN
+493 GLNAINKFVAN

-534 IEATYFRNDVKD
+534 VEATYFRNDVKD
-546 FINLKIFN
+546 LINLKIFN
-554 DAKTNTNANASAS
+554 NPNESNASL
-567 AGAGAG
+567 
-573 ANPNGALLPTKSQYQ
+573 PLPTRSQYQ
-588 NITNARLSGIELQA
+588 NIANARLSGIELQA

-616 STKGKDKDSGEALSN
+616 STKGRDKDSGEALSN
-631 IAANKIGVGVNY
+631 IAASKIGVGADY

-650 TVGATVTHYA
+650 TVGATITHYA
-660 AQRRV
+660 AQHRV
-665 PKDHGVTYPSYIL
+665 PKDHAVTYPSYIL

>member
-18 NVLAQSTELDSINVI
+18 NALAQSVELDSINVI

-70 VDVRG
+70 VDIRG

-170 ANNLSERDVSVFSAN
+170 ANNLSERDVSVFAAN

-256 LTNEQITDQIN
+256 LTNEQITDQIRE
-267 KFHRPN
+267 FHGPKDS
-273 NAFPR
+273 FPR
-278 PKAKSPSEISEFYSG
+278 PNAKSSSEISEFYSG

-383 IRTERGTNSSDAQF
+383 IRTERGTNDKDAKF
-397 RADPYNANSNTTG
+397 RAEPYNANSNTTG

-417 PLFGEKLLVSPSVR
+417 PLFGEKLLLSPSVR

-493 GLKQVNRFVAN
+493 GQYNINRFVAN

-554 DAKTNTNANASAS
+554 DANTNKNASASAS
-567 AGAGAG
+567 AGASTNRAF
-573 ANPNGALLPTKSQYQ
+573 LPKNSQYQ

>member
-8 LAIATTLVTA
+8 LAITTTLVTA
-18 NVLAQSTELDSINVI
+18 NALAQSVELDSINVI

-70 VDVRG
+70 VDIRG

-170 ANNLSERDVSVFSAN
+170 ANNLSERDASVFAAN
-185 DKFDVLISGFYNNAD
+185 DKFDVLISAFYNNAD
-200 NLRTGKGNKLNNT
+200 NLRIGKGNKLNNT

-219 GLAKFG
+219 GLSKFG

-248 SNNEVENE
+248 GNNEVENE
-256 LTNEQITDQIN
+256 LTNEKIIDQIN
-267 KFHRPN
+267 EFHGLN
-273 NAFPR
+273 DSFPPR
-278 PKAKSPSEISEFYSG
+278 KKPSTSETLKFYSG
-293 VKTRL
+293 VKTRF

-383 IRTERGTNSSDAQF
+383 IRTERGTNDKDAKF
-397 RADPYNANSNTTG
+397 RAEPYNANSNTTG

-486 HFGADIA
+486 HFGAETL
-493 GLKQVNRFVAN
+493 GLNQVNRFVAN

-554 DAKTNTNANASAS
+554 DANTSTSTSTSTSA
-567 AGAGAG
+567 
-573 ANPNGALLPTKSQYQ
+573 NGAFLPKNSQYQ

-616 STKGKDKDSGEALSN
+616 STKGRDKDSGEALSN
-631 IAANKIGVGVNY
+631 IAASKIGVGADY

-650 TVGATVTHYA
+650 TVGATITHYA
-660 AQRRV
+660 AQHRV
-665 PKDHGVTYPSYIL
+665 PKDHAVTYPSYIL

-712 FSLME
+712 FSLIE

>member
-8 LAIATTLVTA
+8 LAITTTLVTA
-18 NVLAQSTELDSINVI
+18 NALAQSVELDSINVI

-55 KQATSVAAALEDIPN
+55 KQATSVADALEDIPN
-70 VDVRG
+70 VDIRG

-170 ANNLSERDVSVFSAN
+170 ANNLSETDASVFAAN

-200 NLRTGKGNKLNNT
+200 NLRIGKGNKLNNT

-248 SNNEVENE
+248 GNNEAKNE
-256 LTNEQITDQIN
+256 LTNEQIIEKIN
-267 KFHRPN
+267 EYHNPLN
-273 NAFPR
+273 NFP
-278 PKAKSPSEISEFYSG
+278 PKAKPSLKEFYSG
-293 VKTRL
+293 VTTRF

-383 IRTERGTNSSDAQF
+383 ISTERGTNNSDAQF
-397 RADPYNANSNTTG
+397 RAEPYNANSNTTG

-417 PLFGEKLLVSPSVR
+417 PLFGEKLLLSPSVR

-446 NHLSPATKLTWIVT
+446 KHLSPATKLTWKVT

-465 TAKYNEAFRA
+465 SAKYNEAFRA
-475 PSMQERFVSGA
+475 PSMQERFVSGS
-486 HFGADIA
+486 HFGANVA
-493 GLKQVNRFVAN
+493 NRYLVNKFVAN

-554 DAKTNTNANASAS
+554 DANAKT
-567 AGAGAG
+567 
-573 ANPNGALLPTKSQYQ
+573 NGALLPTKSQYQ

-616 STKGKDKDSGEALSN
+616 STKGRDKDSGEALSN
-631 IAANKIGVGVNY
+631 IAASKIGVGADY

-650 TVGATVTHYA
+650 TVGATITHYA
-660 AQRRV
+660 AQHRV
-665 PKDHGVTYPSYIL
+665 PKDHAVTYPSYIL

>member
-8 LAIATTLVTA
+8 LAITTTLVTA
-18 NVLAQSTELDSINVI
+18 NALAQSVELDSINVI

-55 KQATSVAAALEDIPN
+55 KQATSVADALEDIPN

-170 ANNLSERDVSVFSAN
+170 ANNLSERDVSVFAAN

-200 NLRTGKGNKLNNT
+200 NLRTGRGNKLNNT

-256 LTNEQITDQIN
+256 LTNEQITDQIK
-267 KFHRPN
+267 KFHGSKDDLP
-273 NAFPR
+273 PTTQ
-278 PKAKSPSEISEFYSG
+278 PSPSETLKFYSG

-298 GSVSYLSDQQIPD
+298 GSVSYLTDQQIPD

-336 KTIEKEQRKVSGVK
+336 KTIEREQRKVSGVK

-383 IRTERGTNSSDAQF
+383 IRTERGTNNKDAQF

-486 HFGADIA
+486 HFGANTL
-493 GLKQVNRFVAN
+493 GLDHINRFVAN

-534 IEATYFRNDVKD
+534 VEATYFRNDVKD
-546 FINLKIFN
+546 LINLKEFN
-554 DAKTNTNANASAS
+554 
-567 AGAGAG
+567 
-573 ANPNGALLPTKSQYQ
+573 NPNGDNSQSKNITKSQYQ

-631 IAANKIGVGVNY
+631 IAASKIGVGVNY

-665 PKDHGVTYPSYIL
+665 PKDHSVTYPSYIL

>member
-8 LAIATTLVTA
+8 LAITTTLVTA
-18 NVLAQSTELDSINVI
+18 NALAQSVELDSINVI

-70 VDVRG
+70 VDIRG

-170 ANNLSERDVSVFSAN
+170 ANNLSEKDVSVFAAN

-256 LTNEQITDQIN
+256 FTNEQITDQIKEYHN
-267 KFHRPN
+267 PSDGS
-273 NAFPR
+273 P
-278 PKAKSPSEISEFYSG
+278 PKTKPSIGEFYSG

-298 GSVSYLSDQQIPD
+298 GSVSYLTDQQIPD

-383 IRTERGTNSSDAQF
+383 IRTERGMNDKDAKF
-397 RADPYNANSNTTG
+397 RAEPYNANSNTTG

-475 PSMQERFVSGA
+475 PSMQERFVSGT
-486 HFGADIA
+486 HFGATIPGRDQI
-493 GLKQVNRFVAN
+493 NRFVAN

-554 DAKTNTNANASAS
+554 DANTNKGAGT
-567 AGAGAG
+567 GAGA
-573 ANPNGALLPTKSQYQ
+573 NGALLPKNSQYQ

-631 IAANKIGVGVNY
+631 IAASKIGVGVNY

>member
-33 ATRDPSR
+33 ATRDPSK

-70 VDVRG
+70 VDIRG

-170 ANNLSERDVSVFSAN
+170 ANNLSERDVSVFAAN
-185 DKFDVLISGFYNNAD
+185 DKFDVLISGFYNSAD
-200 NLRTGKGNKLNNT
+200 NLRTGRGNKLNNT

-256 LTNEQITDQIN
+256 LTNEQIKDQIN
-267 KFHRPN
+267 EFHGSSNSFPPKRPS
-273 NAFPR
+273 AP
-278 PKAKSPSEISEFYSG
+278 EISKFYSG

-383 IRTERGTNSSDAQF
+383 ISTERGTNSSDAQF

-486 HFGADIA
+486 HFGADTA
-493 GLKQVNRFVAN
+493 GLKQVNTFIAN

-554 DAKTNTNANASAS
+554 DANANKNASTS
-567 AGAGAG
+567 A
-573 ANPNGALLPTKSQYQ
+573 NGAFLPTKSQYQ

-631 IAANKIGVGVNY
+631 IAASKIGVGVNY

-665 PKDHGVTYPSYIL
+665 PKDHSVTYPSYIL

>member
-8 LAIATTLVTA
+8 LAITTTLVTA

-33 ATRDPSR
+33 ATRDPSK

-70 VDVRG
+70 VDIRG

-170 ANNLSERDVSVFSAN
+170 ANNLSERDASVFAAN
-185 DKFDVLISGFYNNAD
+185 DKFDVLISAFYNNAD

-248 SNNEVENE
+248 GNNEVENE
-256 LTNEQITDQIN
+256 LTNEQIKKQIEE
-267 KFHRPN
+267 FHNPLN
-273 NAFPR
+273 NFP
-278 PKAKSPSEISEFYSG
+278 PKAKPSTEEFYSG
-293 VKTRL
+293 VKTRF

-383 IRTERGTNSSDAQF
+383 ISTERGTNSNDAKF

-410 VYLIAHI
+410 VYLISHI
-417 PLFGEKLLVSPSVR
+417 PLFGEKVLLSPSVR

-446 NHLSPATKLTWIVT
+446 NHLSPATKLTWKVT

-465 TAKYNEAFRA
+465 SAKYNEAFRA
-475 PSMQERFVSGA
+475 PSMQERFVSGT
-486 HFGADIA
+486 HFGTDV
-493 GLKQVNRFVAN
+493 GLHLVNKFVAN

-546 FINLKIFN
+546 LINLKIFN
-554 DAKTNTNANASAS
+554 DPNVPNAPNANGAS
-567 AGAGAG
+567 
-573 ANPNGALLPTKSQYQ
+573 LPTNSQYQ
-588 NITNARLSGIELQA
+588 NIANARLSGIELQA

-631 IAANKIGVGVNY
+631 IAASKIGVGADY

-650 TVGATVTHYA
+650 TVGATITHYA
-660 AQRRV
+660 AQHRV
-665 PKDHGVTYPSYIL
+665 PKDHAVTYPSYIL

-712 FSLME
+712 FSLIE

>member
-8 LAIATTLVTA
+8 LAITTTLVTA
-18 NVLAQSTELDSINVI
+18 NALAQSVELDSINVI

-70 VDVRG
+70 VDIRG

-170 ANNLSERDVSVFSAN
+170 ANNLSERDVSVFAAN

-200 NLRTGKGNKLNNT
+200 NLRIGKGNKLNNT

-248 SNNEVENE
+248 GNNEAKNE
-256 LTNEQITDQIN
+256 LTNEQITKQIGE
-267 KFHRPN
+267 FHRPPDG
-273 NAFPR
+273 FPPITR
-278 PKAKSPSEISEFYSG
+278 SESETSAFYSK
-293 VKTRL
+293 VKTRF
-298 GSVSYLSDQQIPD
+298 GSVSYLTDQQIPD

-383 IRTERGTNSSDAQF
+383 ISTERGTNSSDAQF
-397 RADPYNANSNTTG
+397 RAEPYNANSNTTG

-417 PLFGEKLLVSPSVR
+417 PLFGEKLLLSPSVR

-446 NHLSPATKLTWIVT
+446 KHLSPATKLTWKVT

-465 TAKYNEAFRA
+465 SAKYNEAFRA
-475 PSMQERFVSGA
+475 PSMQERFVSGS
-486 HFGADIA
+486 HFGANILGKDEI
-493 GLKQVNRFVAN
+493 NRFVAN

-546 FINLKIFN
+546 LINLKIFN
-554 DAKTNTNANASAS
+554 NPNAPNA
-567 AGAGAG
+567 
-573 ANPNGALLPTKSQYQ
+573 NGALLPTNSQYQ
-588 NITNARLSGIELQA
+588 NIANARLSGIELQA

-616 STKGKDKDSGEALSN
+616 STKGRDKDSGEALSN
-631 IAANKIGVGVNY
+631 IAASKIGVGADY

-660 AQRRV
+660 AQHRV
-665 PKDHGVTYPSYIL
+665 PKDHAVTYPSYIL

>member
-8 LAIATTLVTA
+8 LAITTTLVTA
-18 NVLAQSTELDSINVI
+18 NALAQSVELDSINVI

-70 VDVRG
+70 VDIRG

-170 ANNLSERDVSVFSAN
+170 ANNLSERDVSVFAAN
-185 DKFDVLISGFYNNAD
+185 DKFDVLISAFYNNAD

-248 SNNEVENE
+248 GNNEVENE
-256 LTNEQITDQIN
+256 LTNEQIKDQIN
-267 KFHRPN
+267 EFHGSKN
-273 NAFPR
+273 NFP
-278 PKAKSPSEISEFYSG
+278 PKPQPSLSETSKFYSG

-298 GSVSYLSDQQIPD
+298 GSVSYLTDQQIPD

-554 DAKTNTNANASAS
+554 DANANKNKNANA
-567 AGAGAG
+567 
-573 ANPNGALLPTKSQYQ
+573 NGASLPTNSQYQ

-616 STKGKDKDSGEALSN
+616 STKGRDKDSGEALSN
-631 IAANKIGVGVNY
+631 IAASKIGVGADY

-650 TVGATVTHYA
+650 TVGATITHYA
-660 AQRRV
+660 AQHRV
-665 PKDHGVTYPSYIL
+665 PKDHAVTYPSYIL

>member
-1 MRFSKLS
+1 M
-8 LAIATTLVTA
+8 
-18 NVLAQSTELDSINVI
+18 
-33 ATRDPSR
+33 
-40 FAYTPEKQSKDSLLS
+40 
-55 KQATSVAAALEDIPN
+55 
-70 VDVRG
+70 
-75 GSRSIAQKPN
+75 
-85 IRGLSDN
+85 
-92 RVVQV
+92 QV

-170 ANNLSERDVSVFSAN
+170 ANNLSERDVSVFAAN

-200 NLRTGKGNKLNNT
+200 NLRTGRGNKLNNT

-256 LTNEQITDQIN
+256 LTNEQIKDQIN
-267 KFHRPN
+267 EFHGSSNSFPPKRPS
-273 NAFPR
+273 AP
-278 PKAKSPSEISEFYSG
+278 EISKFYSG

-486 HFGADIA
+486 HFGADTA
-493 GLKQVNRFVAN
+493 GLKQVNTFIAN

-554 DAKTNTNANASAS
+554 DANANKNASTS
-567 AGAGAG
+567 A
-573 ANPNGALLPTKSQYQ
+573 NGAFLPTKSQYQ

-631 IAANKIGVGVNY
+631 IAASKIGVGVNY

-665 PKDHGVTYPSYIL
+665 PKDHSVTYPSYIL

>member
-8 LAIATTLVTA
+8 LAITTTLVTA
-18 NVLAQSTELDSINVI
+18 NALAQSVELDSINVI

-97 IDGVRQ
+97 VDGVRQ

-170 ANNLSERDVSVFSAN
+170 ANNLSERDASVFAAN
-185 DKFDVLISGFYNNAD
+185 DKFDVLISAFYNNAD
-200 NLRTGKGNKLNNT
+200 NLRIGKGNKLNNT

-256 LTNEQITDQIN
+256 LTNEQITEQIN
-267 KFHRPN
+267 EFHGSSN
-273 NAFPR
+273 SFPPTTR
-278 PKAKSPSEISEFYSG
+278 SQSERSAFYSK
-293 VKTRL
+293 VKTRF

-383 IRTERGTNSSDAQF
+383 ISTERGTNSSDAQF
-397 RADPYNANSNTTG
+397 RAEPYNANSNTTG

-417 PLFGEKLLVSPSVR
+417 PLFGEKLLLSPSVR

-446 NHLSPATKLTWIVT
+446 NHLSPATKLTWKVT

-465 TAKYNEAFRA
+465 SAKYNEAFRA
-475 PSMQERFVSGA
+475 PSMQERFVSGS
-486 HFGADIA
+486 HFGANLA
-493 GLKQVNRFVAN
+493 GKYAVNKFVAN

-554 DAKTNTNANASAS
+554 DANTSTSA
-567 AGAGAG
+567 
-573 ANPNGALLPTKSQYQ
+573 NGAFLPTKSQYQ

-616 STKGKDKDSGEALSN
+616 STKGRDKDSGEALSN
-631 IAANKIGVGVNY
+631 IAASKIGVGADY

-650 TVGATVTHYA
+650 TVGATITHYA
-660 AQRRV
+660 AQHRV
-665 PKDHGVTYPSYIL
+665 PKDHAVTYPSYIL

>member
-8 LAIATTLVTA
+8 LAITTTLVTA
-18 NVLAQSTELDSINVI
+18 NALAQSVELDSINVI

-70 VDVRG
+70 VDIRG

-170 ANNLSERDVSVFSAN
+170 ANNLSERDVSVFAAN

-248 SNNEVENE
+248 GNNEAKNE
-256 LTNEQITDQIN
+256 LTNEQLTKQIEE
-267 KFHRPN
+267 FHGSN
-273 NAFPR
+273 NSFPPR
-278 PKAKSPSEISEFYSG
+278 KKPSKSETLKFYSG
-293 VKTRL
+293 VKTRF

-383 IRTERGTNSSDAQF
+383 ISTERGTNSSDAKF
-397 RADPYNANSNTTG
+397 RAEPYNANSNTTG

-446 NHLSPATKLTWIVT
+446 KHLSPATKLTWKVT

-465 TAKYNEAFRA
+465 SAKYNEAFRA

-486 HFGADIA
+486 HFGGSIR
-493 GLKQVNRFVAN
+493 GLDTIDRFVAN

-534 IEATYFRNDVKD
+534 VEATYFRNDVKD
-546 FINLKIFN
+546 LINLKEFN
-554 DAKTNTNANASAS
+554 
-567 AGAGAG
+567 
-573 ANPNGALLPTKSQYQ
+573 NPNGNRMSQSLPTNSQSKNITYSQYQ
-588 NITNARLSGIELQA
+588 NIANARLSGIELQA

-616 STKGKDKDSGEALSN
+616 STKGRDKDSGEALSN
-631 IAANKIGVGVNY
+631 IAASKIGVGADY

-650 TVGATVTHYA
+650 TVGATITHYA
-660 AQRRV
+660 AQHRV
-665 PKDHGVTYPSYIL
+665 PKDHAVTYPSYIL

>member
-8 LAIATTLVTA
+8 LAITTTLVTA
-18 NVLAQSTELDSINVI
+18 NALAQSVELDSINVI

-55 KQATSVAAALEDIPN
+55 KQATSVADALEDIPN

-170 ANNLSERDVSVFSAN
+170 ANNLSEKDVSVFAAN

-200 NLRTGKGNKLNNT
+200 NLRTGRGNKLNNT

-248 SNNEVENE
+248 GNNEVENE
-256 LTNEQITDQIN
+256 LTNEQITDQIRE
-267 KFHRPN
+267 FHKSN
-273 NAFPR
+273 NGSP
-278 PKAKSPSEISEFYSG
+278 PKAKPSQEEFYSG
-293 VKTRL
+293 VKTRF

-383 IRTERGTNSSDAQF
+383 IRTERGTNSSDAKF

-486 HFGADIA
+486 HFGVDTT
-493 GLKQVNRFVAN
+493 GLNQINKFVAN

-554 DAKTNTNANASAS
+554 DANTNKSAS
-567 AGAGAG
+567 TRT
-573 ANPNGALLPTKSQYQ
+573 GALLPTKSQYQ

-631 IAANKIGVGVNY
+631 IAASKIGVGVNY

-665 PKDHGVTYPSYIL
+665 PKDHSVTYPSYIL

>member
-33 ATRDPSR
+33 ATRDPSK

-70 VDVRG
+70 VDIRG

-170 ANNLSERDVSVFSAN
+170 ANNLSERDASVFAAN

-256 LTNEQITDQIN
+256 LTNEKIIDQIN
-267 KFHRPN
+267 EFHRSN
-273 NAFPR
+273 NGSS
-278 PKAKSPSEISEFYSG
+278 PKKPSTKEFYSG
-293 VKTRL
+293 VKTRF

-383 IRTERGTNSSDAQF
+383 IRTERGKNDKDAKF
-397 RADPYNANSNTTG
+397 RAEPYNANSNTTG

-417 PLFGEKLLVSPSVR
+417 PLFGEKLLLSPSVR

-486 HFGADIA
+486 HFGARLIG
-493 GLKQVNRFVAN
+493 GLDTINKFVAN

-554 DAKTNTNANASAS
+554 DAKTNTNASASAS
-567 AGAGAG
+567 AGAG

-665 PKDHGVTYPSYIL
+665 PKDHSVTYPSYIL

>member
-8 LAIATTLVTA
+8 LAIATTLVTQT
-18 NVLAQSTELDSINVI
+18 VLAQSTELDSINVI

-70 VDVRG
+70 VDIRG

-170 ANNLSERDVSVFSAN
+170 ANNLSERDVSVFAAN

-256 LTNEQITDQIN
+256 LTNEQITDQIRE
-267 KFHRPN
+267 FHGSN
-273 NAFPR
+273 NGLPPR
-278 PKAKSPSEISEFYSG
+278 TKLPSETSKFYSG
-293 VKTRL
+293 VKTRF
-298 GSVSYLSDQQIPD
+298 GSVSYLTDQQIPD

-383 IRTERGTNSSDAQF
+383 ISTERGTNSSDAKF
-397 RADPYNANSNTTG
+397 RAEPYNANSNTTG

-417 PLFGEKLLVSPSVR
+417 PLFGEKLLLSPSVR

-446 NHLSPATKLTWIVT
+446 NHLSPATKLTWKVT
-460 NWLDF
+460 NWLDLS
-465 TAKYNEAFRA
+465 AKYNEAFRA

-486 HFGADIA
+486 HFGTDVA
-493 GLKQVNRFVAN
+493 GLNAVNKFIAN

-554 DAKTNTNANASAS
+554 DANANKNASTS
-567 AGAGAG
+567 R
-573 ANPNGALLPTKSQYQ
+573 ALLPTKSQYQ

-631 IAANKIGVGVNY
+631 IAASKIGVGVNY

-660 AQRRV
+660 AQHRV
-665 PKDHGVTYPSYIL
+665 PKDHAVTYPSYIL

>member
-8 LAIATTLVTA
+8 LAVATTLVTVNA
-18 NVLAQSTELDSINVI
+18 LAQSTELDPINVI

-40 FAYTPEKQSKDSLLS
+40 FTYTPQKQSKDSLLS
-55 KQATSVAAALEDIPN
+55 KQATSVAAALQDIPN

-170 ANNLSERDVSVFSAN
+170 ANNLSETDASVFAAN
-185 DKFDVLISGFYNNAD
+185 DKFDVLISGFYNSAD
-200 NLRTGKGNKLNNT
+200 NLRIGKGNKLNNT

-248 SNNEVENE
+248 SDNEVENE
-256 LTNEQITDQIN
+256 LTNEQIIKQIEE
-267 KFHRPN
+267 FHRGSN
-273 NAFPR
+273 GFPPPR
-278 PKAKSPSEISEFYSG
+278 HNPQVISEFYSK
-293 VKTRL
+293 VKTRF

-383 IRTERGTNSSDAQF
+383 ISTERGTNNSDAKF
-397 RADPYNANSNTTG
+397 RAEPYNANSNTTG

-446 NHLSPATKLTWIVT
+446 KHLSPATKLTWKVT

-465 TAKYNEAFRA
+465 SAKYNEAFRA

-486 HFGADIA
+486 HFGATVIG
-493 GLKQVNRFVAN
+493 GLNATNKFVAN

-534 IEATYFRNDVKD
+534 VEATYFRNDVKD
-546 FINLKIFN
+546 LINLKIFN
-554 DAKTNTNANASAS
+554 NPNESNASL
-567 AGAGAG
+567 
-573 ANPNGALLPTKSQYQ
+573 PLPTRSQYQ
-588 NITNARLSGIELQA
+588 NIANARLSGIELQA

-616 STKGKDKDSGEALSN
+616 STKGRDKDSGEALSN
-631 IAANKIGVGVNY
+631 IAASKIGVGADY

-650 TVGATVTHYA
+650 TVGATITHYA
-660 AQRRV
+660 AQHRV
-665 PKDHGVTYPSYIL
+665 PKDHAITYPSYIL

>member
-8 LAIATTLVTA
+8 LAITTTLVTA
-18 NVLAQSTELDSINVI
+18 NALAQSVELDSINVI

-40 FAYTPEKQSKDSLLS
+40 FSYTPEKQSKDSLLS

-70 VDVRG
+70 VDIRG

-170 ANNLSERDVSVFSAN
+170 ANNLSERDASVFAAN
-185 DKFDVLISGFYNNAD
+185 DKFDVLISAFYNNAD
-200 NLRTGKGNKLNNT
+200 NLRIGKGNKLNNT

-256 LTNEQITDQIN
+256 LTNEQITDQIK
-267 KFHRPN
+267 KFHGSSKD
-273 NAFPR
+273 FP
-278 PKAKSPSEISEFYSG
+278 PKAPPSESETSKFYSG
-293 VKTRL
+293 VKTRF
-298 GSVSYLSDQQIPD
+298 GSVSYLTDQQIPD

-383 IRTERGTNSSDAQF
+383 ISTERGTNNSDAQF
-397 RADPYNANSNTTG
+397 RAEPYNANSNTTG

-417 PLFGEKLLVSPSVR
+417 PLFGEKLLLSPSVR

-446 NHLSPATKLTWIVT
+446 NHLSPATKLTWKVT

-465 TAKYNEAFRA
+465 SAKYNEAFRA
-475 PSMQERFVSGA
+475 PSMQERFVSGS
-486 HFGADIA
+486 HFGANVA
-493 GLKQVNRFVAN
+493 NRYLVNKFVAN

-554 DAKTNTNANASAS
+554 DANAKT
-567 AGAGAG
+567 
-573 ANPNGALLPTKSQYQ
+573 NGALLPTKSQYQ

-631 IAANKIGVGVNY
+631 IAASKIGVGVNY

>member
-18 NVLAQSTELDSINVI
+18 NALAQSIELDPINVI

-55 KQATSVAAALEDIPN
+55 KQATSVAAALQDIPN

-170 ANNLSERDVSVFSAN
+170 ANNLSETDASVFAAN
-185 DKFDVLISGFYNNAD
+185 DKFDVLLSGFYNNAD
-200 NLRTGKGNKLNNT
+200 NLRIGKGNKLNNT

-248 SNNEVENE
+248 SDNEVENE
-256 LTNEQITDQIN
+256 LTNEQIIKQIEE
-267 KFHRPN
+267 FHRGSN
-273 NAFPR
+273 GFPPPR
-278 PKAKSPSEISEFYSG
+278 HNPQVISEFYSK
-293 VKTRL
+293 VKTRF

-383 IRTERGTNSSDAQF
+383 ISTERGTNDSDAKF
-397 RADPYNANSNTTG
+397 RAEPYNANSNTTG
-410 VYLIAHI
+410 VYLISHI
-417 PLFGEKLLVSPSVR
+417 PLFGEKLLLSPSVR

-446 NHLSPATKLTWIVT
+446 KHLSPATKLTWKVT

-465 TAKYNEAFRA
+465 SAKYNEAFRA
-475 PSMQERFVSGA
+475 PSMQERFVSGS
-486 HFGADIA
+486 HFGATVIG
-493 GLKQVNRFVAN
+493 GLNAINKFVAN

-534 IEATYFRNDVKD
+534 VEATYFRNDVKD
-546 FINLKIFN
+546 LINLKIFN
-554 DAKTNTNANASAS
+554 NPNESNASL
-567 AGAGAG
+567 
-573 ANPNGALLPTKSQYQ
+573 PLPTRSQYQ
-588 NITNARLSGIELQA
+588 NIANARLSGIELQA

-616 STKGKDKDSGEALSN
+616 STKGRDKDSGEALSN
-631 IAANKIGVGVNY
+631 IAASKIGVGTDY

-650 TVGATVTHYA
+650 TVGATITHYA
-660 AQRRV
+660 AQHRV
-665 PKDHGVTYPSYIL
+665 PKDHAVTYPSYIL